1 MLNKRV
7 DKGKAVKAKMVVL
20 TTTTVQGIRNRVQML
35 KGNSVTQ
42 RSQLAAHKEESGP
55 YVFLGGQYYILNVR
69 KCYIEKKNPDF
80 WLLLRNGKICQ
91 FLPTFLDLAKLV
103 ELCCFRL
110 LGRQQESPVLHPESG
125 WIKDLNMVNETLK
138 FTEEKA
144 GEDLGPAV

>member
-69 KCYIEKKNPDF
+69 KCYIEKKKS
-80 WLLLRNGKICQ
+80 R
-91 FLPTFLDLAKLV
+91 FLASLEK
-103 ELCCFRL
+103 
-110 LGRQQESPVLHPESG
+110 
-125 WIKDLNMVNETLK
+125 WKDLSIFANIPGFGQVGGAVLLSSSRET
-138 FTEEKA
+138 A
-144 GEDLGPAV
+144 GISSAPPGIWVD